1 VSDTH
6 KVMTTVIL
14 FFAFVWL
21 ELTQWLS
28 SKPCGVL
35 LSSHKYTCPR
45 IHNGGDSMIVF
56 MFVLPASVL

>member
-14 FFAFVWL
+14 FFVFVWL

-28 SKPCGVL
+28 SKPSGVL
-35 LSSHKYTCPR
+35 LSSHKYSCPG
-45 IHNGGDSMIVF
+45 IHGGDSMIVF
-56 MFVLPASVL
+56 MFVFPSSVL